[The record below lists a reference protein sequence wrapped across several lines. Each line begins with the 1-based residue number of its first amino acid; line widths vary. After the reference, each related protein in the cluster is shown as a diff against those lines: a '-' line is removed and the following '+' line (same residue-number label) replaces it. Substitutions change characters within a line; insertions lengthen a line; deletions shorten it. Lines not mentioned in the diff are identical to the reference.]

1 MALLV
6 ERTDVQEEIDRLRA
20 HFEHGRRLLASGEPI
35 GRRLEFLSQELLREI
50 NTLGAKSRDLPIL
63 GHVLDAKAACDRL
76 REQVQNIE

>member
-1 MALLV
+1 M
-6 ERTDVQEEIDRLRA
+6 QEEIDRLQA
-20 HFEHGRRLLASGEPI
+20 HLEHARQLLDSGEPV

-63 GHVLDAKAACDRL
+63 RSVLDAKAVCDRL